1 MMSTTD
7 QELGAQR
14 PYVHQ
19 LIRAFAVLGV
29 GVAVVVPLILYWTSW
44 QQAQRFSEETAQEL
58 AGILARDA
66 RYVLLVGSRHDAE
79 ALVAGLLKF
88 PDLIRIT
95 LIDAEGRVLADQR
108 ATQARPARWVDQVEA
123 AVKAREQSPGA
134 ALGAATDQETA
145 LGRAILTLSL
155 ERAADFALA
164 TARASAL
171 QVGILTLFL
180 GAVALRLALRMLA
193 PLGTLVR
200 CLGGPLEA
208 PLPNPPSGSPAEVH
222 QIYRAIAGMRA
233 RLAANKRELLDY
245 ANHLETRVEARTREL
260 RAARDAAEQANRAK
274 TLFLANVSH
283 ELRTPLQA
291 IILHARL
298 LERSHPGKAREQ
310 LEVILRASGQLL
322 HLIEQLLNLS
332 KVEAGYPLEIT
343 YQTFPLSELLEEVA
357 ATLKATL
364 APRNRLQVVRA
375 PAEVTLV
382 SDRSRLTQVLYNLV
396 RNADKFMD
404 GGTISL
410 SVALREEGEQV
421 VILVADQGIGIP
433 QAELTRI
440 FEPFYQGSGG
450 VTGSVS
456 SGSVSSG
463 IGLGLWLSRRILEAL
478 GGGIRATSE
487 PGVGSCFE
495 VAIPLVP
502 TVPIQPT
509 AQVARK
515 TMSTVPVG
523 NRPSGCRLLLAE
535 DEATIRAPLAAFLR
549 EARFHVDECADGTA
563 AMELLRSRAG
573 DYAVVILDHRLPGH
587 LGVDILAALR
597 EAGRHALPVVILTGD
612 DRAPLQA
619 AVARLGGHLLV
630 KPILPERLI
639 ATVAAL
645 IDPPA
650 SGIPRGS
657 EAR

>member
-1 MMSTTD
+1 MSTTD
-7 QELGAQR
+7 HELRSQHS
-14 PYVHQ
+14 YVLQ
-19 LIRAFAVLGV
+19 LIRAFAVLGI
-29 GVAVVVPLILYWTSW
+29 GVAVVMPLILYWTSW
-44 QQAQRFSEETAQEL
+44 QQAQRFSEATAQEL

-88 PDLIRIT
+88 PDLIRVT
-95 LIDAEGRVLADQR
+95 LIDAEGRVLADQT

-134 ALGAATDQETA
+134 ALGAATDQEMP

-180 GAVALRLALRMLA
+180 GTVALRLALRMLA

-364 APRNRLQVVRA
+364 APRNRLQVVRP

-456 SGSVSSG
+456 SG
-463 IGLGLWLSRRILEAL
+463 IGLGLWLTRRILEAL

-502 TVPIQPT
+502 TVPIQRT
-509 AQVARK
+509 AQVAHK

>member
-7 QELGAQR
+7 HELGAQR
-14 PYVHQ
+14 SYVRQ

-29 GVAVVVPLILYWTSW
+29 GVAIVVPLILYWTSW
-44 QQAQRFSEETAQEL
+44 QQAQRFSEATAQEL
-58 AGILARDA
+58 AGILARDG
-66 RYVLLVGSRHDAE
+66 RYALLVGSRHDAE

-88 PDLIRIT
+88 PDLIRVT
-95 LIDAEGRVLADQR
+95 LIDAEGRVLADQT
-108 ATQARPARWVDQVEA
+108 ATQARPPRWVDQVEA
-123 AVKAREQSPGA
+123 AVTAREQSPGA

-200 CLGGPLEA
+200 CLGGAVEA

-233 RLAANKRELLDY
+233 RLAANKRELLNY
-245 ANHLETRVEARTREL
+245 ANHLENRVEARTREL

-322 HLIEQLLNLS
+322 DLIEQLLNLS

-343 YQTFPLSELLEEVA
+343 YQTFPLSELLDEVA
-357 ATLKATL
+357 ATLNATL
-364 APRNRLQVVRA
+364 APRNCLEVARLE
-375 PAEVTLV
+375 AEVTLV
-382 SDRSRLTQVLYNLV
+382 SDRSRLTQVLYNLI

-410 SVALREEGEQV
+410 TLTLSEEGEQV
-421 VILVADQGIGIP
+421 VIRVADQGIGIP

-440 FEPFYQGSGG
+440 FDPFYQGSGG

-456 SGSVSSG
+456 SG
-463 IGLGLWLSRRILEAL
+463 IGLGLWLTCRILEAL

-495 VAIPLVP
+495 VAIPLLP
-502 TVPIQPT
+502 TIPIQPN
-509 AQVARK
+509 AQVAPN
-515 TMSTVPVG
+515 TTSSVPVG

-549 EARFHVDECADGTA
+549 EAQFQVDECADGTA
-563 AMELLRSRAG
+563 AMELLRSRAS

-597 EAGRHALPVVILTGD
+597 EAGRHTLPVVILTGD

-619 AVARLGGHLLV
+619 AIARLGGHLMV

-639 ATVAAL
+639 ATVATL